1 MFGAACPLRRSKT
14 QRLLLLSESRL
25 VALRQIKA
33 AGSGVQASPRPSRI
47 KADPDHASDQK
58 RTAKYGTDK
67 IEVMTRAASQA
78 PSHAGKHAEPFGH
91 MGEHHDC

>member
-67 IEVMTRAASQA
+67 IEVVTGAVWQA
-78 PSHAGKHAEPFGH
+78 PPHAEKQVEHFGDV
-91 MGEHHDC
+91 GKDHDC